1 MAKRYV
7 WGNNLAGNAR
17 EVYEKDGGEL
27 LAIYTAYLQGLGA
40 NTVKIYPK
48 RIISRGRSGDF
59 GPKVLTLRE
68 IEFK

>member
-1 MAKRYV
+1 MARRYV
-7 WGNNLAGNAR
+7 WGDNLAGNAR
-17 EVYEKDGGEL
+17 EVYEKDGGEI
-27 LAIYTAYLQGLGA
+27 LAIYTAYIPKLG

-59 GPKVLTLRE
+59 SPKVLALRE